1 MNMKRQA
8 QGLERNL
15 KGVVHLLEEK
25 YGEFQQLCRV
35 FNPKRGYSPT
45 AIKEIKETYKMA
57 TAKFTE
63 ARALQQLIRGRYR
76 AFVQLNQQ
84 LQRGMEDLSLMYR
97 KDYRFFE
104 QNLSASERG
113 QQVRRE
119 KALPS
124 RLLSHLFTVY
134 QESPSLPSLLL
145 CFQGDLSSLNKLK
158 ERVQLGERDIGDTAE
173 GEVWFFL
180 AGVQHPD
187 ASILRDK
194 LIETLFE
201 GLMDKVKGVV
211 LKITKG
217 DEVRE
222 ETLRAMRRGLAGM
235 KEGEIKILQ
244 SAPAAGRRQLR

>member
-1 MNMKRQA
+1 MKRQA

-15 KGVVHLLEEK
+15 KGVVHLLEER

-57 TAKFTE
+57 AAKFAE
-63 ARALQQLIRGRYR
+63 ARALQQVIRGKYR
-76 AFVQLNQQ
+76 SYVQLDQQ
-84 LQRGMEDLSLMYR
+84 LQRGVEELSLMYR

-104 QNLSASERG
+104 QNQSASERE
-113 QQVRRE
+113 QRVPKE
-119 KALPS
+119 KTLPP
-124 RLLSHLFTVY
+124 RLLSHLYTVY
-134 QESPSLPSLLL
+134 RESPSLPSLLL
-145 CFQGDLSSLNKLK
+145 CFQGDLSSLHKLQ
-158 ERVQLGERDIGDTAE
+158 ERVTLGEKDIWDAAE
-173 GEVWFFL
+173 GELWFFL
-180 AGVQHPD
+180 AGVQYTD

-194 LIETLFE
+194 LTQTLFE
-201 GLMDKVKGVV
+201 GLNGNVKGVV

-235 KEGEIKILQ
+235 KEGEIKIL
-244 SAPAAGRRQLR
+244 